1 MKRFFIKSFITIIV
15 INIIIIIIIII
26 ISMVELSRDGLDYAE
41 MGWFMEKW
49 VGLSNFGWIL
59 TTADVGWITLT
70 LYKQ

>member
-1 MKRFFIKSFITIIV
+1 MKRFFIKLFITIIV
-15 INIIIIIIIII
+15 INIIIIII

-41 MGWFMEKW
+41 MGWFMGKW